1 MLTQLPNQGL
11 FLKESSSP
19 PASSALSSCEH
30 VAVRTSV
37 NAQLNSQLK
46 IATLDLFSGSNH
58 KLYLLTSFISHS
70 VAPLASYISHVL
82 ASFISHSVALH
93 ISFFAFMLP
102 STPAVTLIHLKALFT
117 QFCIACQFIS
127 HNVAHI
133 TDN

>member
-11 FLKESSSP
+11 FLKESSNP

-30 VAVRTSV
+30 VMVRTSV

-58 KLYLLTSFISHS
+58 KIYLLTSFISHS

-82 ASFISHSVALH
+82 TSFISHSVALH
-93 ISFFAFMLP
+93 ISFFRIALHASCNVDPLESF
-102 STPAVTLIHLKALFT
+102 IHT
-117 QFCIACQFIS
+117 IRSACQFIS
-127 HNVAHI
+127 HNNAHI